1 MDLHFQNTLGTSLN
15 SLGSFIYVMWQFWR
29 MRIVVKEIYNENVN
43 TALLV
48 MRDLITESHMLE
60 VKNLVALADLRSNIV
75 LVFCYVLEL

>member
-1 MDLHFQNTLGTSLN
+1 M
-15 SLGSFIYVMWQFWR
+15 
-29 MRIVVKEIYNENVN
+29 VKEIYNENVN